1 MAHVLVAEDDEAT
14 RAMLRMA
21 LEEAGHTVLEA
32 RDGAAALD
40 VLRTRTRPL
49 VVALDMMMTP
59 VDGLH
64 VLRAVRGDARLATQH
79 RYVAMTAVPLSH
91 LNLPPD
97 LSTLLVGP
105 VVAKPFRLADFLAAV
120 DEAAGQLSAEA

>member
-21 LEEAGHTVLEA
+21 LEEAGHTVVEA

-40 VLRTRTRPL
+40 ILRGRMRPL
-49 VVALDMMMTP
+49 VVALDMLMTP
-59 VDGLH
+59 VDG
-64 VLRAVRGDARLATQH
+64 LRAVRGDARLATMH

-91 LNLPPD
+91 LNLPAD
-97 LSTLLVGP
+97 LSTLLVVP
-105 VVAKPFRLADFLAAV
+105 VVTKPFRLADFLAAV
-120 DEAAGQLSAEA
+120 DEAASQLSSTS

>member
-1 MAHVLVAEDDEAT
+1 MAHVLIAEDDEAT

-21 LEEAGHTVLEA
+21 LEEAGHTVVEA

-40 VLRTRTRPL
+40 ILRGRTRPL

-91 LNLPPD
+91 LDLPAD
-97 LSTLLVGP
+97 LSNLLVGP
-105 VVAKPFRLADFLAAV
+105 VVTKPFRLADFLAAV
-120 DEAAGQLSAEA
+120 DEAARQLSAES

>member
-1 MAHVLVAEDDEAT
+1 MAHVLIAEDDEAT

-21 LEEAGHTVLEA
+21 LEEAGHTVVEA

-40 VLRTRTRPL
+40 VLRGRTRPL

-59 VDGLH
+59 VDGMH
-64 VLRAVRGDARLATQH
+64 VLRAVRGDARLATTH

-97 LSTLLVGP
+97 LSNLLVCP
-105 VVAKPFRLADFLAAV
+105 VITKPFRLADFLSAV
-120 DEAAGQLSAEA
+120 DEAARQLLVPS